1 MGEEKKKKKAEL
13 GEGKKWVDQIIKE
26 KEAWR
31 RHQRQPISFF
41 LSIYMADL
49 QRRKKKTR
57 ERERE
62 KSRYWFDAI
71 PWCEKEKDA
80 RNMVL
85 GTRPALQ
92 TILLW
97 EDMMLCCACLTAS
110 YPPPRLVL
118 LLLTLAFVLL
128 WLYHCLLIIFI
139 CCVIPFCR
147 WGEGWKKTW
156 ADRLVFM

>member
-62 KSRYWFDAI
+62 KSVLI
-71 PWCEKEKDA
+71 WCHTVMRERERRKEYGAGHPPGSSNYTIVGGYDV
-80 RNMVL
+80 VL
-85 GTRPALQ
+85 
-92 TILLW
+92 
-97 EDMMLCCACLTAS
+97 CVS
-110 YPPPRLVL
+110 Y
-118 LLLTLAFVLL
+118 
-128 WLYHCLLIIFI
+128 C
-139 CCVIPFCR
+139 
-147 WGEGWKKTW
+147 
-156 ADRLVFM
+156 